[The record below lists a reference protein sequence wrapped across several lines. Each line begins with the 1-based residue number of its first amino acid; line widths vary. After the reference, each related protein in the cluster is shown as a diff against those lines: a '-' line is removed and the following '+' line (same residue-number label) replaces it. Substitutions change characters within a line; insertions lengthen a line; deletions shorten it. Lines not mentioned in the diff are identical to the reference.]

1 MAYQR
6 GTEYATVNWG
16 GRNLVPVQ
24 YTADG
29 QISLL
34 RPKLAKRWHRAGTV
48 DILSP
53 DSWHRIQAKKG
64 GGLDVDPAYLR
75 T

>member
-1 MAYQR
+1 MSRRQHVAYD
-6 GTEYATVNWG
+6 TVNWG

-29 QISLL
+29 LISLL
-34 RPKLAKRWHRAGTV
+34 QPKLAKRWHRAGTV

-53 DSWHRIQAKKG
+53 DSWHRIQAQKG
-64 GGLDVDPAYLR
+64 GGLNVDPAYLR